1 VHEIVAEA
9 EGDVQ
14 DETEQ
19 EMLDQLLERLQLLVE
34 GLDEGAILIVE
45 NEQGH
50 DYPKTRQEISNVVV
64 QGENRLRFRYT
75 LAPPLRVAEHRPRR
89 QPPVPRAPSALAL
102 ERAWAGPF
110 GPPPRSGPGR
120 IGPFSAQWTGP
131 HRTVLRKMARAI
143 GPPPRRSIAWR
154 ERPARAS

>member
-1 VHEIVAEA
+1 MIFKRYGESYQSVDTNFDSKALNEVAFRRNRQASFPTGELDTRYEPGAVHEIVAEA

-34 GLDEGAILIVE
+34 GLDEGVILIVE

-64 QGENRLRFRYT
+64 QGEN
-75 LAPPLRVAEHRPRR
+75 
-89 QPPVPRAPSALAL
+89 
-102 ERAWAGPF
+102 
-110 GPPPRSGPGR
+110 
-120 IGPFSAQWTGP
+120 
-131 HRTVLRKMARAI
+131 
-143 GPPPRRSIAWR
+143 
-154 ERPARAS
+154 